1 MRVFYAVNFN
11 DKKTSELQ
19 KLQDDLREHVRRGR
33 WAELENLHL
42 TLHFVGE
49 IEPEEIPLFKNAL
62 EAAAAAVQP
71 FDLRFT
77 SYGSFRQGKQDLIY
91 IKTKNTGDS
100 LEIMSDI
107 LKEQLKRGDMKSFTP
122 HVTLVRR
129 AEINYGTLKVLKKQ
143 RFALDP
149 AAINSIE
156 LMESRK
162 INGKL
167 TYVTLHSA
175 VLKNESA

>member
-1 MRVFYAVNFN
+1 MRVFYAVNF
-11 DKKTSELQ
+11 DDETALQLQ
-19 KLQDDLREHVRRGR
+19 KLQYDLREHVRRGR
-33 WAELENLHL
+33 WAELSNLHL

-49 IEPEEIPLFKNAL
+49 IEPEEIPIFKDAL
-62 EAAAAAVQP
+62 EAAAKAVSP
-71 FDLRFT
+71 FNLRFT

-91 IKTKNTGDS
+91 LKTKNTGDS
-100 LEIMSDI
+100 LQIISDI
-107 LKEQLKRGDMKSFTP
+107 LKNHLKRGDMKSFTP

-143 RFALDP
+143 RFELHP
-149 AAINSIE
+149 IKIKSIE

-167 TYVTLHSA
+167 TYICLHSA
-175 VLKNESA
+175 LLRCNN